1 MLVRVS
7 FGGIMIAC
15 AGVTVQHKNE
25 ANLIRRGL
33 FGLQSFAPFHGV
45 LVIAFGV
52 PSLAT
57 KHVKPFDPVWT
68 ALEDP
73 SGCGMVIVALST
85 TDAGAAVFTLAM
97 YSGSVFGISSV
108 GRADA
113 DVMRAAEATQNPTD
127 ART

>member
-1 MLVRVS
+1 M
-7 FGGIMIAC
+7 
-15 AGVTVQHKNE
+15 
-25 ANLIRRGL
+25 
-33 FGLQSFAPFHGV
+33 
-45 LVIAFGV
+45 AFWSSHSGV
-52 PSLAT
+52 PSLPI

-73 SGCGMVIVALST
+73 SGCGMVIVALFT

-97 YSGSVFGISSV
+97 YSGSVFGISSL